1 MQVLLT
7 NDDGI
12 DAAGLLTLRAHLI
25 RHFDSVITVA
35 PIANCSGFARKCT
48 YHTQVRIER
57 TVQGEHAMYS
67 CDGTPTDCVRAGLIG
82 GLAADAQLVVSG
94 INHGANLADDVTNS
108 GTIGAGLEASILGV
122 SSLCVSQQIPSGSM
136 AVNSHGERNM
146 QSRDFEFAARQSATV
161 AASLTHSTLD
171 AQTILSLNF
180 PNVVSENVI
189 RITQPGRRAYPNIP
203 AKPWTDEGE
212 AQNMYLYGQA
222 NEVIPELSTVNETDI
237 IAIQAGHI
245 SITPLT
251 LGLGFGEANNA
262 NEMRGKLEEI
272 LSSALPDFQIV
283 TANQRQ
289 SASKVAL

>member
-12 DAAGLLTLRAHLI
+12 DAAGLLTLRSHLI

-35 PIANCSGFARKCT
+35 PTANCSGYARKCT
-48 YHTQVRIER
+48 YHTEVRIER
-57 TVQGEHAMYS
+57 TVQGQHAMYS

-108 GTIGAGLEASILGV
+108 GTIGAGLEAGILGV
-122 SSLCVSQQIPSGSM
+122 RSLCVSQQFPSGSM
-136 AVNSHGERNM
+136 AVNSHGERTM
-146 QSRDFEFAARQSATV
+146 RSSDFEFAARHSAAV

-171 AQTILSLNF
+171 AQTVLSLNF
-180 PNVVSENVI
+180 PHRVTDNSI
-189 RITQPGRRAYPNIP
+189 RITQPGRRAYPNNP
-203 AKPWTDEGE
+203 VQPWTDEDE
-212 AQNMYLYGQA
+212 AQTRYLYGLP
-222 NEVIPELSTVNETDI
+222 NEVIPELPTSNDTDI

-251 LGLGFGEANNA
+251 LGLGFGEASNLNQL
-262 NEMRGKLEEI
+262 RVTLESL
-272 LSSALPDFQIV
+272 LSLALPNFEIA
-283 TANQRQ
+283 TANQPHTTRE
-289 SASKVAL
+289 AAL